1 MKSLM
6 VVFLLGMISVS
17 ISITRKKDKI
27 IAMKHRPLIAILN
40 NKEVDN
46 NYIEW
51 IRSGGADVVTVC
63 YNDSNIR
70 EVINKANGVVMLYS
84 ERETN
89 QTLFNITRDV
99 YKEIKKKNKEYYYP
113 IIAIGEGCNVIQLAE
128 MNMTD
133 TIQYGEYDEK
143 KEYKIHFI
151 NENISKTKLFFYFD
165 GRDLLNIKNMTFSL
179 KTNHS
184 GFDVATYTN
193 DEDLIKSINP
203 IGYIQHETDKVVT
216 LLEGKKVP
224 LVGML
229 FDIVKY
235 IYEDK
240 NKEINEN
247 MITIGQ
253 KILNFIIKE
262 AYDGMLNKQVT
273 ILKNNHMN
281 KQKEEDNIKSNEN
294 NRTMANESSQI
305 EKEKKIDIKEVMK
318 ENRNETIFKKI
329 RKEIKKYIENTNKKK
344 NHTESNTTNIDV
356 NVTEIDKEDDIDLIQ
371 PKSNITN
378 QTINTNNTEINNK
391 TNQTFFIKDDNNTI
405 SIRNDTLHLSNNKTE
420 EKQLSVNN
428 TTKTNNTKHKK
439 HHKGKKSHKTNTTIP
454 NKNKTE
460 IDKMIKKSNTTK
472 KNSKKKSKHNLK
484 KK

>member
-17 ISITRKKDKI
+17 ISITRKNDKI

-51 IRSGGADVVTVC
+51 IRSGGADVVTAC

-84 ERETN
+84 EREMN
-89 QTLFNITRDV
+89 QTLFNNTRDV

-113 IIAIGEGCNVIQLAE
+113 IIAIGEGCNVVQLAE

-151 NENISKTKLFFYFD
+151 NENISRTKLFFYFD

-273 ILKNNHMN
+273 ILKNNHKN
-281 KQKEEDNIKSNEN
+281 KEKEEDNIKSNEN

-344 NHTESNTTNIDV
+344 NPTVINTTNIDV

-371 PKSNITN
+371 SKSNMTN
-378 QTINTNNTEINNK
+378 HTINTNNTEKNNK
-391 TNQTFFIKDDNNTI
+391 TNQTIFSKDDNNTI
-405 SIRNDTLHLSNNKTE
+405 SIRNDTVHLSNNKTE
-420 EKQLSVNN
+420 ITQLSVNN
-428 TTKTNNTKHKK
+428 ATKTNNTKHKK
-439 HHKGKKSHKTNTTIP
+439 HHKGKKTHKTNTTIS

-460 IDKMIKKSNTTK
+460 INKMIKKANTTK